1 MSSVSPYDEMGKD
14 SIVGESTMT
23 TNEPSTGHSCTEQM
37 KHIRSYTGKLST
49 AIPDVMKSFYA
60 LSKASSA
67 AGALDSKTKE
77 LIALAI
83 SVAIHCDDC
92 IAFHTHSTLQAGA
105 TKEEIL
111 EMLGVAVFMG
121 GGPSLM
127 YATHVMEAVEE
138 LQQ

>member
-1 MSSVSPYDEMGKD
+1 MN
-14 SIVGESTMT
+14 
-23 TNEPSTGHSCTEQM
+23 TNDPSAKHSCIDQM

-60 LSKASSA
+60 LSKASST

-138 LQQ
+138 LQKEPSSQPH

>member
-1 MSSVSPYDEMGKD
+1 
-14 SIVGESTMT
+14 
-23 TNEPSTGHSCTEQM
+23 M

-49 AIPDVMKSFYA
+49 AIPDVMKNFYA
-60 LSKASSA
+60 LSKASST

-138 LQQ
+138 LQKEPSSQTH

>member
-1 MSSVSPYDEMGKD
+1 MSKD
-14 SIVGESTMT
+14 SIVGRFAMT
-23 TNEPSTGHSCTEQM
+23 TNEPSAEHSCIEQM
-37 KHIRSYTGKLST
+37 KRVRSYTSKLST
-49 AIPDVMKSFYA
+49 ALPNVMKSFYA

-67 AGALDSKTKE
+67 SGALDSKTKE

-92 IAFHTHSTLQAGA
+92 IAFHTHSALQAGA

-111 EMLGVAVFMG
+111 EMLGVTVFMG
-121 GGPSLM
+121 GGSALM

-138 LQQ
+138 LQKETT

>member
-1 MSSVSPYDEMGKD
+1 MN
-14 SIVGESTMT
+14 
-23 TNEPSTGHSCTEQM
+23 TNDPSAKHSCIDQM

-60 LSKASSA
+60 LSKASST

-138 LQQ
+138 LQKEPSSHPH